1 MPKPG
6 APVLSRAKWLNSRA
20 LGGNLRPV
28 LIHRAATKHIL
39 TAAPAWIFLT
49 FAVLCSASC
58 RDRNAPDQKQQPS
71 RAKEA
76 AAPSARRPEKNAI
89 SHVPVGEFSAGS
101 LPGEPGRN
109 PSFEPVQ
116 TQIELGPFRIDA
128 YPFPG
133 DPAAPPRLGVSAI
146 EAQALCASNEG
157 RLCTELEWER
167 ACRGPESS
175 VYPTGKDPCA
185 SSDDLCL
192 SGFDVARMGSI
203 PEWTASTFGKGS
215 DAAGGAV
222 ARGAPAKTPANERR
236 CGRRFQPDKAEPV
249 GFRCCYGAP
258 NARSMREPTL
268 GPPYKEV
275 ELTRAELTKLLESD
289 EHTKH
294 LAKDVM
300 LFKPE
305 AARTVLARGP
315 GETMGFTL
323 TTQAVSWQPE
333 RGSQFLIVAG
343 RSGAKTSFVLA
354 YFATGKEKRLAGSF
368 IMKNEP
374 GPIALAYASS
384 IRPRIH
390 FSSCW
395 GCPGE
400 TGKVLF
406 RPPEELVFLQP

>member
-1 MPKPG
+1 MR
-6 APVLSRAKWLNSRA
+6 ARLLSKAKWLNSRA
-20 LGGNLRPV
+20 PGGNLRPV
-28 LIHRAATKHIL
+28 LIPRAVTKHPSR
-39 TAAPAWIFLT
+39 AAPARILLT
-49 FAVLCSASC
+49 FAILCSASC
-58 RDRNAPDQKQQPS
+58 GNETEPDQKDQPS
-71 RAKEA
+71 KSEKA
-76 AAPSARRPEKNAI
+76 ASPTAVRPEKDAV

-109 PSFEPVQ
+109 PSLEPIQ
-116 TQIELGPFRIDA
+116 SQIDLGPFRIDA

-146 EAQALCASNEG
+146 EAQALCASKEG

-167 ACRGPESS
+167 ACRGPESN
-175 VYPTGKDPCA
+175 VYPTGKEPCA
-185 SSDDLCL
+185 SGDDLCL
-192 SGFDVARMGSI
+192 SGFEVAKMGSI
-203 PEWTASTFGKGS
+203 LEWTASTFGKGS
-215 DAAGGAV
+215 DAAGSSV
-222 ARGAPAKTPANERR
+222 ARGAPAGTPADERR
-236 CGRRFQPDKAEPV
+236 CGRRSSIDKNEPV

-258 NARSMREPTL
+258 NARSMKEPTL
-268 GPPYKEV
+268 GPAYTEV
-275 ELTRAELTKLLESD
+275 EITASELKTLLESD
-289 EHTKH
+289 ERTKP
-294 LAKDVM
+294 LAKDVT

-323 TTQAVSWQPE
+323 TTQAVAWQPE
-333 RGSQFLIVAG
+333 RGSQFLVVAG

-354 YFATGKEKRLAGSF
+354 YFVAGKEKTLAGSF

-374 GPIALAYASS
+374 GPIALAYAKS

-390 FSSCW
+390 FSGCW

-406 RPPEELVFLQP
+406 RPPEELVLLQP